1 MDVLVGSTSAATA
14 SCLFL
19 NQNGVVGG
27 GGKSGIGACG
37 GGGGG
42 GGPQKARSEQAE
54 SFSSSSSSS
63 IGAPDDSDE
72 ENASKQ
78 GSGDVTDSEEVQ
90 SKFNGR
96 RGGLTSL
103 GSMGSLEDSL
113 PIKRGL
119 SNYFSGKSKSFASL
133 SDVVTTATT
142 VKEVEKRENPFNKR
156 RRVLIASKWSRK
168 SSSSFYNHP
177 NPKSM
182 PLLASL
188 NEDEEEQE
196 PEETQEDPS
205 SGQSSS
211 DEKEPHMVR
220 TPKLLDRGLKSF
232 KSRSCYCL
240 SDLQEHEQ

>member
-19 NQNGVVGG
+19 NQNGVGG
-27 GGKSGIGACG
+27 PGIGVCRG
-37 GGGGG
+37 G
-42 GGPQKARSEQAE
+42 SEKE
-54 SFSSSSSSS
+54 DSLSSSSSSS
-63 IGAPDDSDE
+63 IGAPDDSDD
-72 ENASKQ
+72 ENESKQ
-78 GSGDVTDSEEVQ
+78 GSGDVTDSEEVE
-90 SKFNGR
+90 SKLKGGGG
-96 RGGLTSL
+96 GGLTSL
-103 GSMGSLEDSL
+103 GSMDCLEDSL

-133 SDVVTTATT
+133 SDVVTSATT
-142 VKEVEKRENPFNKR
+142 VKELEKRENPFNKR
-156 RRVLIASKWSRK
+156 RRVLIASKWSRMS

-182 PLLASL
+182 PLLTL
-188 NEDEEEQE
+188 NEHEDEDQEQE

-205 SGQSSS
+205 SDQSSS
-211 DEKEPHMVR
+211 DEKEPHMIR

-240 SDLQEHEQ
+240 SDLQQHEQ

>member
-27 GGKSGIGACG
+27 GKSGIGACG
-37 GGGGG
+37 GG
-42 GGPQKARSEQAE
+42 KARSEQAD

-72 ENASKQ
+72 ENASKE

-90 SKFNGR
+90 SKFNR

-168 SSSSFYNHP
+168 SSSSSSSSFYNHP

>member
-1 MDVLVGSTSAATA
+1 MDFLVGSTSAATA

-27 GGKSGIGACG
+27 GGSAIGALG
-37 GGGGG
+37 
-42 GGPQKARSEQAE
+42 QLNKARSEHE
-54 SFSSSSSSS
+54 DSFLSSSSSS

-72 ENASKQ
+72 ENESKE

-96 RGGLTSL
+96 PGGLTCM
-103 GSMGSLEDSL
+103 GSMSSLEDSL

-119 SNYFSGKSKSFASL
+119 SNYFTGKSKSFASL
-133 SDVVTTATT
+133 SDVVTTAST
-142 VKEVEKRENPFNKR
+142 VKELEKRENPFNKR

-168 SSSSFYNHP
+168 SSPSSFYNHP

-188 NEDEEEQE
+188 NEDEEQE

-211 DEKEPHMVR
+211 DEKEPRMIR
-220 TPKLLDRGLKSF
+220 TPKLLDRGLMSF

-240 SDLQEHEQ
+240 SDLQGHEH

>member
-27 GGKSGIGACG
+27 GKSGTGACG
-37 GGGGG
+37 GGGGA
-42 GGPQKARSEQAE
+42 PQKARSEQPD
-54 SFSSSSSSS
+54 SFSSGSSSS

-72 ENASKQ
+72 ENASKE

-90 SKFNGR
+90 SKFNG

-142 VKEVEKRENPFNKR
+142 VKELEKRDNPFNKR

-168 SSSSFYNHP
+168 SSSSSFYNHP

-188 NEDEEEQE
+188 NEDEEEPE

>member
-19 NQNGVVGG
+19 NQNG
-27 GGKSGIGACG
+27 KTRSEIGACG
-37 GGGGG
+37 
-42 GGPQKARSEQAE
+42 QRNQARSERE
-54 SFSSSSSSS
+54 DSLSSSSSSS

-72 ENASKQ
+72 ENESKE

-96 RGGLTSL
+96 AAGGLTSL
-103 GSMGSLEDSL
+103 GSMDSLEDSL

-133 SDVVTTATT
+133 SDVVTTAST
-142 VKEVEKRENPFNKR
+142 VKELEKRDNPFNKR

-168 SSSSFYNHP
+168 SSSLSFYNHL

-188 NEDEEEQE
+188 NEDEEQE

-211 DEKEPHMVR
+211 DEKEPRMIR

-240 SDLQEHEQ
+240 SDLQEHEH